1 MFCPTCGREDS
12 QERKFC
18 PSCGTNLERVTKA
31 LLPGAEGWLVEAD
44 QAFDKLMARY
54 AGLFFSGSLAK
65 TLDRRLS
72 NSWAIW
78 GQSFLSLLVNFALF
92 WIMLFAALPLRL
104 ITLLLSTPFRLL
116 TERSAHRGKTPP
128 VVQAERR
135 RLETPSALPEQWRDR
150 IPSIGEPTTMNLAG
164 HAASD
169 RTTSK
174 P

>member
-18 PSCGTNLERVTKA
+18 PSCGTNLERVTNA
-31 LLPGAEGWLVEAD
+31 LSPGAEGVLVEAD
-44 QAFDKLMARY
+44 QSFDRLIARY

-65 TLDRRLS
+65 TLDRRLA

-78 GQSFLSLLVNFALF
+78 GQSFLSLLVNFVLF
-92 WIMLFAALPLRL
+92 WVMLFAVLPLRL

-116 TERSAHRGKTPP
+116 TERNTQKGKAPVAQIERIRPEAHN
-128 VVQAERR
+128 
-135 RLETPSALPEQWRDR
+135 ALPEQWRDH
-150 IPSIGEPTTMNLAG
+150 IPSIGEPTTMSLG
-164 HAASD
+164 SHSASE
-169 RTTSK
+169 RPTSN

>member
-31 LLPGAEGWLVEAD
+31 LSPGAEGALVEAD
-44 QAFDKLMARY
+44 QAFDRLIARY
-54 AGLFFSGSLAK
+54 AGLFFSEATAK
-65 TLDRRLS
+65 AIDRRVAH
-72 NSWAIW
+72 SWAIW
-78 GQSFLSLLVNFALF
+78 GQSFLSLLMNFVLF

-116 TERSAHRGKTPP
+116 TERNTQKGKAPVAQTEIRRPETPP
-128 VVQAERR
+128 M
-135 RLETPSALPEQWRDR
+135 LPEQWRDR
-150 IPSIGEPTTMNLAG
+150 IPSIGEPTTMNLAS
-164 HAASD
+164 HSASD
-169 RTTSK
+169 RSTSK